1 MNKADLE
8 QVDPAME
15 MENLQDAVTE
25 MSEVASNLD
34 YWSGLLVQVLHYVL
48 SHLDRNIFKLSNVY
62 DEYSPPLVQVRKLQ
76 MIFLNHCQW

>member
-1 MNKADLE
+1 MNKAELD

-48 SHLDRNIFKLSNVY
+48 SHLDRNIFNIKLRNVY
-62 DEYSPPLVQVRKLQ
+62 DEYSPPLVQVRR
-76 MIFLNHCQW
+76 

>member
-1 MNKADLE
+1 MNKAELD

-34 YWSGLLVQVLHYVL
+34 YWSGLLVQVT
-48 SHLDRNIFKLSNVY
+48 SPR
-62 DEYSPPLVQVRKLQ
+62 PPLTSIE
-76 MIFLNHCQW
+76 IFLS

>member
-1 MNKADLE
+1 MNKAELD

-34 YWSGLLVQVLHYVL
+34 YWSGLLVQVVHNVL
-48 SHLDRNIFKLSNVY
+48 LL
-62 DEYSPPLVQVRKLQ
+62 PPQKC
-76 MIFLNHCQW
+76 F